1 MRNKVAKEIRK
12 FLKEDQGLDVS
23 YKANEARGIRG
34 EKIGEMTVNR
44 LIDGIYKEE
53 LIEMMQFRNPEKNF
67 YRSIK
72 RKYVKGGI

>member
-1 MRNKVAKEIRK
+1 MRGTVAREIRK
-12 FLKEDQGLDVS
+12 FLKEEQGCDVS
-23 YKANEARGIRG
+23 YEANEERGIRG
-34 EKIGEMTVNR
+34 EKIGEMTVRR
-44 LIDGIYKEE
+44 LVDGIDSEE